1 MDDIVTAYQCG
12 PKSQFQLFDRT
23 LKYLKWILPYLAQEI
38 NEPVNTNKIIVRKGG
53 WNWKKIILGWK
64 VNTEQ
69 GNLSFPNYNRANLL
83 YILDILYAQNLIGQK
98 NIWVFIGGI
107 HSMQLA
113 VPIAV

>member
-1 MDDIVTAYQCG
+1 MNQSTPI
-12 PKSQFQLFDRT
+12 KSSSGRGVGT
-23 LKYLKWILPYLAQEI
+23 E
-38 NEPVNTNKIIVRKGG
+38 
-53 WNWKKIILGWK
+53 KKIILGWK